1 MDSFNELCLTNRLY
15 TAENVLVEPFQVL
28 LYCLYLI
35 MSYKIFDSVNKKT
48 EWLWRPKLQV
58 LVTSKNTNQQQ
69 YKQTQTHKRQ

>member
-48 EWLWRPKLQV
+48 E
-58 LVTSKNTNQQQ
+58 
-69 YKQTQTHKRQ
+69 